1 MRCREFR
8 RLYSAYRDGSDP
20 TISAA
25 MEDHIESCASCA
37 AYDRALRHGVE
48 VLRGARLN
56 PSPDFMER
64 LNARLASGE
73 TVAEP
78 VPPRVS
84 PLAATAAAIL
94 FLALVFFTVRQ
105 TTVVTPVAAAEQPEL
120 LAQPKMIAGIPF
132 VAFQR
137 AP

>member
-8 RLYSAYRDGSDP
+8 QLYSAYRDGSDP
-20 TISAA
+20 AISAE
-25 MEDHIESCASCA
+25 MDDHIEACSDCA

-48 VLRGARLN
+48 VLRGARLD
-56 PSPDFMER
+56 PSPDFMDR

-78 VPPRVS
+78 IPPRVS
-84 PLAATAAAIL
+84 PFATTAAAVL

-105 TTVVTPVAAAEQPEL
+105 TTVVTPVAAAEQPEV
-120 LAQPKMIAGIPF
+120 LAQPEMIAGIPF

-137 AP
+137 VP

>member
-20 TISAA
+20 TVSAE
-25 MEDHIESCASCA
+25 MEDHIEGCGPCA

-48 VLRGARLN
+48 VLRGARLS
-56 PSPDFMER
+56 PSPDFMKR

-73 TVAEP
+73 TVPEP

-94 FLALVFFTVRQ
+94 FLALVIFTIRQ